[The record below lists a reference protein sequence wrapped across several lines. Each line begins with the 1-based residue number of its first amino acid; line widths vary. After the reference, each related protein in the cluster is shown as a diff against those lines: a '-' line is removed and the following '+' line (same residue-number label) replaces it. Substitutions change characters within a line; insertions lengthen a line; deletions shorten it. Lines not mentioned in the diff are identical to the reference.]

1 MKRSE
6 SLPLEDVKKVFRALG
21 HARDLRHDQTQQEI
35 LLVDSMTELLGA
47 QFGHAVRFAEF
58 RPETPTYIHQYIPGS
73 IHDPSIERYLSEWG
87 RNSSFEDSP
96 LKHVTWDK
104 QGPVYTTSRSTVM
117 SYEDVM
123 PYRIYDELVEPSRI
137 NDVLLTFFRYPG
149 SNHTRHYIFQRTT
162 AQREFDQRD
171 LNLAHLFTTEL
182 YQIYRENALE
192 PRDQLT
198 QLPQRL
204 QTLAYQLRTSR
215 NQKQIAE
222 SMNLSYHT
230 VRSYSKEL
238 YDIVGVSSREE
249 LVARLFGS
257 NMQN

>member
-6 SLPLEDVKKVFRALG
+6 SLPLEDVKKVFRVLG

-35 LLVDSMTELLGA
+35 FLIDSMTELLDA
-47 QFGHAVRFAEF
+47 HYGHAMRLAEF
-58 RPETPTYIHQYIPGS
+58 RPETNTHIKHYVPGS
-73 IHDPSIERYLSEWG
+73 IQDHSVQKYISEWG
-87 RNSSFEDSP
+87 RNSSFNDDP

-104 QGPVYTTSRSTVM
+104 QGPVYTTSRSAVM
-117 SYEDVM
+117 SYEDVK
-123 PYRIYDELVEPSRI
+123 PYRIYEELVEPSKI
-137 NDVLLTFFRYPG
+137 NDAILTFFRYPN
-149 SNHTRHYIFQRTT
+149 SNSTRHYVFQRTT
-162 AQREFDQRD
+162 ARREFGRRER
-171 LNLAHLFTTEL
+171 NMAHLFITEL
-182 YQIYRENALE
+182 YQMYRENALE
-192 PRDQLT
+192 PRDLLT

-204 QTLAYQLRTSR
+204 QILASQLRTSR

-238 YDIVGVSSREE
+238 YDTVSVSSREE

-257 NMQN
+257 DMQN